1 MIEEIYQKQELIAL
15 IIRAN
20 YKKEGI
26 HFFTNQDSF
35 QQLGYMNRDEGY
47 RIAPHIH
54 LSSNRV
60 ITKTQEVLF
69 IKSGKVQIE
78 FYDNNMKFIEN
89 KTVTTGDIIF
99 LSSGGHGFLMLEK
112 SEIIEV
118 KQGPYLKEDDKLR
131 F

>member
-35 QQLGYMNRDEGY
+35 QQLGYMNRDEWY

>member
-1 MIEEIYQKQELIAL
+1 MIEELFDNQVLIA
-15 IIRAN
+15 IIIKVN

-35 QQLGYMNRDEGY
+35 QQVGYMNRDEGY
-47 RIAPHIH
+47 KIEPHIH
-54 LSSNRV
+54 LPSNRIV
-60 ITKTQEVLF
+60 TKTQEVLF
-69 IKSGKVQIE
+69 IKSGKVQIS
-78 FYDNNMKFIEN
+78 FYDNKMKFLEN
-89 KTVTTGDIIF
+89 KIVTTGDIIF

>member
-47 RIAPHIH
+47 RIEPHIH

-60 ITKTQEVLF
+60 VNKTQEVLF

-89 KTVTTGDIIF
+89 KTVTAGDIIF

>member
-99 LSSGGHGFLMLEK
+99 LSSGGHGFFMLEK

>member
-1 MIEEIYQKQELIAL
+1 MIEELHYNNELIAI
-15 IIRAN
+15 IIRSN

-35 QQLGYMNRDEGY
+35 QQVGYMNREEGY
-47 RIAPHIH
+47 KIEPHLH
-54 LSSNRV
+54 LPSNRL
-60 ITKTQEVLF
+60 ISKTQEVLF
-69 IKSGKVQIE
+69 IKSGKVQIS
-78 FYDNNMKFIEN
+78 FYDNNKKFLEN
-89 KTVTTGDIIF
+89 KIVSTGDVIF
-99 LSSGGHGFLMLEK
+99 LSSGGHGFLMLEQ

>member
-20 YKKEGI
+20 YK
-26 HFFTNQDSF
+26 N
-35 QQLGYMNRDEGY
+35 EGY
-47 RIAPHIH
+47 RIEPHIH

-60 ITKTQEVLF
+60 VTKTQEVLF

-89 KTVTTGDIIF
+89 KTVTAGDIIF

>member
-1 MIEEIYQKQELIAL
+1 MIEELYDNQLLIA
-15 IIRAN
+15 IIIKAN

-35 QQLGYMNRDEGY
+35 QQVGYMNRDEGY
-47 RIAPHIH
+47 QIKPHIH
-54 LSSNRV
+54 LPSNRIV
-60 ITKTQEVLF
+60 TKTQEVLF
-69 IKSGKVQIE
+69 IKSGKVQIS
-78 FYDNNMKFIEN
+78 FYDNNMKFLEN
-89 KTVTTGDIIF
+89 KIVTNGDIIF

-118 KQGPYLKEDDKLR
+118 KQGPYLKEDDKLK

>member
-1 MIEEIYQKQELIAL
+1 MIEELHYNNELIAI
-15 IIRAN
+15 IIRSN

-35 QQLGYMNRDEGY
+35 QQVGYMNREKGY
-47 RIAPHIH
+47 NIEPHLH
-54 LSSNRV
+54 LPSNRL

-69 IKSGKVQIE
+69 IKSGKVQIS
-78 FYDNNMKFIEN
+78 FYDNNMKFLEN
-89 KTVTTGDIIF
+89 KIVSNGDVIF
-99 LSSGGHGFLMLEK
+99 LSSGGHGFLMLEQ

-118 KQGPYLKEDDKLR
+118 KQGPYLGEDDKLR

>member
-47 RIAPHIH
+47 RIEPHIH

-60 ITKTQEVLF
+60 VTKTQEVLF

-89 KTVTTGDIIF
+89 KTVTAGDIIF